1 MTAKERSLDLI
12 SFIDKSPSPFHA
24 VQEIS
29 RRLEQEGFVYLPE
42 TEAFP
47 VVRGG
52 KYYTKRNGSSII
64 AFRIPQEP

>member
-52 KYYTKRNGSSII
+52 KYYTKRNG
-64 AFRIPQEP
+64 